1 MEKQQKREMLEEEKK
16 KKLDDEKALVER
28 LGKAKYKK
36 YVCFRLHEIL
46 K

>member
-1 MEKQQKREMLEEEKK
+1 MEKQQKKEMLEEEKK
-16 KKLDDEKALVER
+16 KKLEDEKALVER
-28 LGKAKYKK
+28 LGKDKWK